1 MEEEMNTRQTLIQRI
16 SKAQDEESWE
26 EFVLYYKRYLYVVVR
41 NMNMSHHDCEEIIQ
55 AVMLKV
61 WGKLKDF
68 QYQPSKGKF
77 RYWLCTIA
85 RNSVIDFIR
94 KQQSQ
99 QRRRDGFQQES
110 EVGNFSNVEIPE
122 VEDIA
127 EREWQNYIANI
138 ALEKV
143 RKHHN
148 EKHVECFLKFSELR
162 SVSQVAELLGL
173 SENSVYIYKSR
184 IQEAILKEV
193 KFLDD
198 ELG

>member
-16 SKAQDEESWE
+16 SKDQDEESWE
-26 EFVLYYKRYLYVVVR
+26 DFVLYYKRYLYVVVR

-110 EVGNFSNVEIPE
+110 ELGNFSNVEVPE

-193 KFLDD
+193 KFLDE